1 MLNKLEL
8 PESIIP
14 WLLLVEG
21 AIASQIGKVGVT
33 VSGQS

>member
-1 MLNKLEL
+1 MFEL

-14 WLLLVEG
+14 CLLLVEG
-21 AIASQIGKVGVT
+21 AIASQIGNLKVG